1 MMVLKEQLKDK
12 IATIKREIESFEPA
26 KQQLRRLVSVGRF
39 FFFFLFFFTSF
50 IEIDRGREEMV
61 ALYLEISVSIYRNNR
76 FLRTVYRNHI
86 ELIVFTRISI
96 R

>member
-39 FFFFLFFFTSF
+39 FFLFFFTSF
-50 IEIDRGREEMV
+50 FEIDRGREEMI
-61 ALYLEISVSIYRNNR
+61 ALYLETSVSIYCNNR
-76 FLRTVYRNHI
+76 LFYLEKRLSFGIFSN
-86 ELIVFTRISI
+86 
-96 R
+96 

>member
-26 KQQLRRLVSVGRF
+26 KQQLRRLVSAGRF

-61 ALYLEISVSIYRNNR
+61 VFRDFCIYLSQ
-76 FLRTVYRNHI
+76 
-86 ELIVFTRISI
+86 
-96 R
+96 

>member
-39 FFFFLFFFTSF
+39 FFLFFFTSF
-50 IEIDRGREEMV
+50 FEIDRGREEMV
-61 ALYLEISVSIYRNNR
+61 ALYLETSIYRNNR
-76 FLRTVYRNHI
+76 FVYLEKRLSFGIFSN
-86 ELIVFTRISI
+86 
-96 R
+96 

>member
-50 IEIDRGREEMV
+50 FEIDRGREEMV
-61 ALYLEISVSIYRNNR
+61 ALYLETSIYRNNR
-76 FLRTVYRNHI
+76 FVYLEKRLSFGIFSN
-86 ELIVFTRISI
+86 
-96 R
+96 